1 MKKTLLSIFAIC
13 VALNSFATIHFF
25 YGHSINNSTYHIDLN
40 NDGITDFDFV
50 QAGTTDSVICY
61 SGAEIEVSSGVPAM
75 YNNGGSIGSL
85 PWAGGR
91 YSLADFAG
99 QGQKYVGLRVTVGA
113 NKYYGWASISVDAA
127 LTQMDMHSWA
137 YSDVANS
144 PIMAGETAIENTVA
158 INPTFSIK
166 PNPVQDVLVVSVTA
180 KENHDAIIQ
189 ICDMNGRV
197 VKQENTNTKTTEV
210 SVADLNSG
218 IYVVSYIEGAVIT
231 RKKFVKN

>member
-1 MKKTLLSIFAIC
+1 M
-13 VALNSFATIHFF
+13 
-25 YGHSINNSTYHIDLN
+25 N
-40 NDGITDFDFV
+40 NDGINDFDYSHS
-50 QAGTTDSVICY
+50 GTTATLACLSSYAEVETS
-61 SGAEIEVSSGVPAM
+61 SGAPAM
-75 YNNGGSIGSL
+75 YNSGGSIGSL
-85 PWAGGR
+85 PWSSGS

-99 QGQKYVGLRVTVGA
+99 QGDKFVGLRVTVGA
-113 NKYYGWASISVDAA
+113 NKFYGWAHIQVSDAPINSI
-127 LTQMDMHSWA
+127 TMYGWA
-137 YSDVANS
+137 YSDIANS
-144 PIMAGETAIENTVA
+144 PIMAGETAIENTIA